1 MSRVG
6 LQYLFFCKA
15 KGKAD
20 VMEMT
25 DSHLETLEQF
35 VLIHWCMYLN
45 TLIRLKQTEASNDA
59 CWAGDNGTAE
69 GLTEDLFYWEQSL
82 YILIKAL

>member
-1 MSRVG
+1 
-6 LQYLFFCKA
+6 
-15 KGKAD
+15 
-20 VMEMT
+20 
-25 DSHLETLEQF
+25 
-35 VLIHWCMYLN
+35 MYLN